1 MINLNKI
8 FKRLKSYFKIF
19 LWKIIYGKRIKFGR
33 KNIFYSNTN
42 LIIEKKVLVKI
53 GNNCFF
59 NRNTSINCM
68 EKIEIGNN
76 CIFGENICI
85 YDHDHCFSNL
95 SIPIKEQG
103 YKTSPIYIGDNC
115 WIGSNVVIL
124 KGVKIGS
131 NVVIG
136 AGTIVTKDIQDKVVV
151 YSKQNEIRKEY

>member
-42 LIIEKKVLVKI
+42 P
-53 GNNCFF
+53 
-59 NRNTSINCM
+59 SINCM